1 MRGSGSEE
9 KCGEKPS
16 LSKSSDSSFWKN
28 VLGRRR
34 SPRRSVED
42 DSLDAIR
49 SEEATLNPFLLAGM
63 RAGLVVDPRRLSSSS
78 SLFPQKKT
86 LFRFCSNTGA
96 DEVIMTQS
104 VSTKSVVVEIS
115 GCTISTYPMSK
126 SNGLREGSPVCDS
139 FGIEVLSDDRVTLCV
154 ADGCGWGENS
164 FLASGRA
171 SVALLDNLR
180 DAKHHETELLHA
192 LASAHNSIMETR
204 ISGTTTILGGI
215 IAPGESAA
223 SFRFLFVSV
232 GDCKAYCRNGE
243 TGEVVDLNVVTRMSE
258 QDAKDPGGRIGPFG
272 KKGEPDL
279 RNFFIGSVN
288 MNIGDMIL
296 LMSDGVADN
305 FDAEFNGSLPS
316 DHGTSEASWKDVPD
330 VEKFKSK
337 LCCSKMTELLRN
349 VSSCKSVAQTV
360 LSFCKELTINSRE
373 FLETSDK
380 KLPSDYTKYPGK
392 MDHATCLCVR
402 MMQK

>member
-34 SPRRSVED
+34 SPRHSVEEHEKL

-96 DEVIMTQS
+96 DEVMMAQI

-115 GCTISTYPMSK
+115 GCTMSTYPMSK

-139 FGIEVLSDDRVTLCV
+139 FGIEVLSDDRVALCV

-164 FLASGRA
+164 LLASGRA

-180 DAKHHETELLHA
+180 DAQHHETELVYA
-192 LASAHNSIMETR
+192 LASAHNSIIKETR

-215 IAPGESAA
+215 IGPGESAG

-258 QDAKDPGGRIGPFG
+258 QDAKDPGGRIGPY
-272 KKGEPDL
+272 
-279 RNFFIGSVN
+279 R
-288 MNIGDMIL
+288 
-296 LMSDGVADN
+296 
-305 FDAEFNGSLPS
+305 
-316 DHGTSEASWKDVPD
+316 
-330 VEKFKSK
+330 
-337 LCCSKMTELLRN
+337 
-349 VSSCKSVAQTV
+349 
-360 LSFCKELTINSRE
+360 
-373 FLETSDK
+373 
-380 KLPSDYTKYPGK
+380 
-392 MDHATCLCVR
+392 
-402 MMQK
+402 